1 MVTRRHW
8 LMAAA
13 PVALLLGMRRKAMIA
28 ANTEHER
35 ANAISTRDGGGTTR
49 EIEGI
54 YPSPGLHWVGD
65 GYRVAG
71 YFSRIPDAFRK
82 LSPFLLLDY
91 HPTYD
96 YPPTDQ
102 RRGVGVHPHRG
113 FETVTLA
120 WQGSVA
126 HHDSTGAGGVIG
138 PGDVQWMTAASG
150 ILHKEYHE
158 ENYGKRGGPL
168 QMAQLWVNLPKAHK
182 MAPPRYQPLVA
193 DKMGIVN
200 LAGASGSVRVVAG
213 EYQGV
218 KGPAKTFSPI
228 NVFDARLN
236 AGGKLELLFPARHN
250 SALLVM
256 KGEVT
261 INGATPG
268 SVNDFVLF
276 ENVGERIAI
285 EARSE
290 AQLLVLSGEPIDE
303 PVVQY
308 GPFVMN
314 TSQEIQEAISDFN
327 HGKFGYLED

>member
-1 MVTRRHW
+1 MPNTGIVRRRRDRHLPPYARRNCPMITRRHW

-13 PVALLLGMRRKAMIA
+13 PVALLLGKRRKAMIA
-28 ANTEHER
+28 TNTEPQS
-35 ANAISTRDGGGTTR
+35 ANAISTGHDAAKAR
-49 EIEGI
+49 EVAGI
-54 YPSPGLHWVGD
+54 YPSPGLHWVGN

-71 YFSRIPDAFRK
+71 YFSSIPDAVRK

-96 YPPTDQ
+96 YSPTND

-158 ENYGKRGGPL
+158 ENYAKRGGPL

-182 MAPPRYQPLVA
+182 MAAPRYQPLLA
-193 DKMGIVN
+193 DQMGIVN
-200 LAGASGSVRVVAG
+200 LAEGSGSVRVIAG
-213 EYQGV
+213 EYQRV

-236 AGGKLELLFPARHN
+236 TGGKLELSFPAQHN
-250 SALLVM
+250 AALLVM

-261 INGATPG
+261 INGATQA
-268 SVNDFVLF
+268 SSNDFVLF
-276 ENVGERIAI
+276 EN
-285 EARSE
+285 
-290 AQLLVLSGEPIDE
+290 
-303 PVVQY
+303 
-308 GPFVMN
+308 
-314 TSQEIQEAISDFN
+314 
-327 HGKFGYLED
+327 